1 MRINTL
7 EFHGLT
13 LILFIKV
20 CEINSARD
28 LVQIRGTTVSPN
40 LEIPKGIGN
49 LYNLYFDLD

>member
-7 EFHGLT
+7 EFHRLT